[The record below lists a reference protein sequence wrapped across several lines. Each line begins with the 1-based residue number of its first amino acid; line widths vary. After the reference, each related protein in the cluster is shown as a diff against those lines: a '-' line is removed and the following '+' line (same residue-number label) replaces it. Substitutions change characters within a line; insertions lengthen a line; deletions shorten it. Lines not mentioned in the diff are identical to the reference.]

1 MSMPRPSSW
10 LKNGIGLNM
19 GVREPGGIIESSSEP
34 RSEDPDV
41 DAVDNEDI
49 DVERYSDEEGMLL

>member
-49 DVERYSDEEGMLL
+49 DVER